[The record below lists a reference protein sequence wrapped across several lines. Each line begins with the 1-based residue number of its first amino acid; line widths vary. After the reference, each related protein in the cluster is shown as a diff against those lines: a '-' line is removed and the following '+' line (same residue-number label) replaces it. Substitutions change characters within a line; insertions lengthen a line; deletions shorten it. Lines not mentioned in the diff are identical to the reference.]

1 MSPGRIGAGVVMS
14 GFAAA
19 LVLMVLTAI
28 TSGPHPPAPAP
39 SGGPDLH
46 GGSDGVQGAVPV
58 AAALRRT
65 PVPEPEPRR
74 ISGRVVDRETGEP
87 VAGCE
92 VVVPRFR
99 WEPGVTTSDGVRAR
113 VRAGLFRAE
122 EGELSAV
129 TGADGRFEI
138 ELGSAELVS
147 VRVTRSEEAA
157 MTVTFL
163 QKSDWSQGGPHIDL
177 GDLVIPRGSGRGRLP

>member
-1 MSPGRIGAGVVMS
+1 M
-14 GFAAA
+14 
-19 LVLMVLTAI
+19 
-28 TSGPHPPAPAP
+28 
-39 SGGPDLH
+39 
-46 GGSDGVQGAVPV
+46 QGAVPV

-74 ISGRVVDRETGEP
+74 ICGRVVDRETGEP

-99 WEPGVTTSDGVRAR
+99 WEPGVMSTPSTPDDVRAQ
-113 VRAGLFRAE
+113 VLGGLFRAE
-122 EGELSAV
+122 KGELSAV

-147 VRVTRSEEAA
+147 VRVTRSEAAA

-163 QKSDWSQGGPHIDL
+163 QKSDWSLGGPHIDL
-177 GDLVIPRGSGRGRLP
+177 GDLVMPRGSGRGRRP